1 MRLIDADEL
10 IERIKTSND
19 YLGKWDE
26 MNIHDIEVA
35 KTIDAIVLDGKT
47 AYVKL
52 KSVPKCCARCP
63 VENVGKCLAKDVHI
77 STREMDDENNRPCWC
92 SVIVGKE
99 NG

>member
-35 KTIDAIVLDGKT
+35 KTVDAIPTKW
-47 AYVKL
+47 L
-52 KSVPKCCARCP
+52 KDRYSSYFRKQFAIGEILRNW
-63 VENVGKCLAKDVHI
+63 EEEKDEYYQTLKKNI
-77 STREMDDENNRPCWC
+77 
-92 SVIVGKE
+92 
-99 NG
+99 